1 MLESQWHMPTSEIF
15 FSVCLEIIRFD
26 VYNHSSV
33 SFKRWNVRGTV
44 LSAIQD
50 GSRQAVQ
57 LIPRSNNWI
66 CWIVWCQREHIQTK
80 GVSFLSLYPPHSTL
94 SLCVSLSLF
103 LSWALQYNTMKYLK
117 SMQGLIIHHAIT
129 YQLSPAFSI
138 SWFSRLCFFI
148 LCIDSFLH
156 SILVITERL

>member
-1 MLESQWHMPTSEIF
+1 MLESQWYMPTSET
-15 FSVCLEIIRFD
+15 FSSMCLEIIRFD
-26 VYNHSSV
+26 VYSHSSV

-44 LSAIQD
+44 LSSVQD

-66 CWIVWCQREHIQTK
+66 CWTVWCQREHIQTK
-80 GVSFLSLYPPHSTL
+80 GVSFLSLSTL
-94 SLCVSLSLF
+94 HPLPLRLSLF

-117 SMQGLIIHHAIT
+117 SIQGLIIHYAIT

-138 SWFSRLCFFI
+138 SWFSQLCFFI
-148 LCIDSFLH
+148 LCINSLLH
-156 SILVITERL
+156 SIPVITERL